1 MLFKVVLYRVVV
13 LLLLLYDRKRDASNV
28 YALND
33 MICYD
38 CVCLMHELFDGDVYV
53 WWMTK

>member
-1 MLFKVVLYRVVV
+1 MLFKVVMCRVVV